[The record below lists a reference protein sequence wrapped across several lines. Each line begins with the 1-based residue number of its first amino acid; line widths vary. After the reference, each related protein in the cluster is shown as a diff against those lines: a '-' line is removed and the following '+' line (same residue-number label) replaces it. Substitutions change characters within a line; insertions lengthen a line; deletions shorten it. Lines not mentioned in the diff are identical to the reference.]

1 MADSEIMQMIP
12 ADRLQEIKHKD
23 PRPLFKAFVIGHEG
37 EARGNLIGIGNVIKR
52 WFQSTIR
59 KLHEKITAGIQLF
72 HGHGATNEHDGRI
85 AIGEVVGKRLM
96 DINGRESVV
105 VACYINKDFCHL
117 PLDVASIETDVEMR
131 PNSDGSMDVVGVD
144 NVTGIALGNSK
155 LDTPGFPGATLLGQL
170 QAFAKENGIDMGY
183 EMPGR
188 LKLGYRINN
197 TDQPDKLRLV

>member
-1 MADSEIMQMIP
+1 
-12 ADRLQEIKHKD
+12 
-23 PRPLFKAFVIGHEG
+23 
-37 EARGNLIGIGNVIKR
+37 
-52 WFQSTIR
+52 
-59 KLHEKITAGIQLF
+59 
-72 HGHGATNEHDGRI
+72 
-85 AIGEVVGKRLM
+85 
-96 DINGRESVV
+96 
-105 VACYINKDFCHL
+105 
-117 PLDVASIETDVEMR
+117 
-131 PNSDGSMDVVGVD
+131 VGVD